1 MKGEDRKDK
10 TIKGAEI
17 QPQSKQEEAGAK
29 EAVKTIRLVVFN
41 LGDEEFGVDIDQVKA
56 IMRTI
61 PITPIPDSPDFIKGV
76 SNVRGEIAVMID
88 LRSRLF
94 LPAKKEME
102 SKHIV
107 MVEQEKN
114 LFGLIVG
121 EVTGILGIPETE
133 IKTTLELVT
142 GIDRVHISGVITY
155 KDRLIIVLDM
165 TKMLS
170 EKELAELSEIKSR
183 HRTTSEQK
191 P

>member
-1 MKGEDRKDK
+1 MKDK

-29 EAVKTIRLVVFN
+29 ESAKIVRLVVFN
-41 LGDEEFGVDIDQVKA
+41 LGDEEFGIDIDQVKA
-56 IMRTI
+56 VMRMM

-76 SNVRGEIAVMID
+76 SNVRGEIAVVID

-94 LPAKKEME
+94 LPAKKEVE
-102 SKHIV
+102 SKQIV
-107 MVEQEKN
+107 MIEQEKN
-114 LFGLIVG
+114 LFGLMVD
-121 EVTGILGIPETE
+121 EVSEILGVPETE
-133 IKTTLELVT
+133 IKTTPELTT
-142 GIDRVHISGVITY
+142 GIDRVHISGVITL
-155 KDRLIIVLDM
+155 KDRLIVVLDL

-170 EKELAELSEIKSR
+170 EEEFAKLSEIRSE